1 MFHGWLMAVPN
12 NITKKKSKKMAFN
25 QLKSYLVND
34 GTLLHQR
41 GYEIYI
47 SFYFTVFYV
56 DLLIFYTGFP
66 LLKKSIIMHYRIIS
80 ICLLAYIAL
89 FLKSTLDYHF
99 V

>member
-12 NITKKKSKKMAFN
+12 NITKNNLRKWLLTSSRVF
-25 QLKSYLVND
+25 LVND

-56 DLLIFYTGFP
+56 NLLIFYTGFP

-89 FLKSTLDYHF
+89 F
-99 V
+99 